1 MPRGPEHHP
10 ADLLQTEAGHIS
22 IPRMVAAK
30 SPGRVEEGV
39 EKEKKEGNIH
49 EMPTHGQILRRC
61 SWGPSGPVIL
71 QMRVPRFRFRRLRPK
86 P

>member
-1 MPRGPEHHP
+1 MPRGRQGTQLRFWSPLACPELRRSPGDGLLASQQGMGARWALPRGPEHHP

-39 EKEKKEGNIH
+39 G
-49 EMPTHGQILRRC
+49 GRR
-61 SWGPSGPVIL
+61 
-71 QMRVPRFRFRRLRPK
+71 
-86 P
+86 